1 MKRGVSPVARFLRVA
16 LGTTVLLVWAQPA
29 FAIWDLLEQLS
40 GPGPFHGNN
49 LKNFLLTGGCLAGLS
64 GENQKAD
71 YGYFGV
77 PPEVKWPA
85 TPCFYF
91 DLRTLDADPD
101 QRFFKVDLKAY
112 EFGVTFPIV
121 RPVEVGAGFGWFH
134 FKSNGISKNHFA
146 GTPLRVVFKPLLFCP
161 CQRGMTDK
169 KWLGFLKYYVKLTVI
184 KGMAGEDFGVS
195 NLVFDERNQH
205 NFLTS
210 GGFLIDVLELV
221 GHYKK

>member
-1 MKRGVSPVARFLRVA
+1 MKRSVSPTARFLRVA
-16 LGTTVLLVWAQPA
+16 VGTVVLLAWAHPA

-40 GPGPFHGNN
+40 GPGPFYGNN
-49 LKNFLLTGGCLAGLS
+49 LKNVLLTGGCLAGVS
-64 GENQKAD
+64 TKNGTAD

-77 PPEVKWPA
+77 PPEIKWPG

-101 QRFFKVDLKAY
+101 DRFFKVDLKAY
-112 EFGVTFPIV
+112 EFGVTFPIR
-121 RPVEVGAGFGWFH
+121 RPLEVGAGIGWFH
-134 FKSNGISKNHFA
+134 FNSHGVSKTQFA

-161 CQRGMTDK
+161 CQQDSTNK

-184 KGMAGEDFGVS
+184 KGMGGEDFGVS
-195 NLVFDERNQH
+195 NLVFDERNKH
-205 NFLTS
+205 NFLAS

-221 GHYKK
+221 SHYR